1 MNRDALDALVDDQL
15 RAAGADYV
23 ALAGYMRILSSDFVA
38 RWQDRMLNIHPSL
51 LPRYKGLD
59 THRKAIEAGD
69 NHGGCSVHV
78 VTADLDDGRV
88 LAQTPVAIL
97 PGDTPA
103 RLAARVLIAEHQLYP
118 PTPAAYVTDRKSVV
132 SGKSVSVRVNLG

>member
-1 MNRDALDALVDDQL
+1 MNRDAFDALVDDQL

-78 VTADLDDGRV
+78 VTADLDDGPV
-88 LAQTPVAIL
+88 LAPTPVGIL
-97 PGDTPA
+97 PGQPPEPP
-103 RLAARVLIAEHQLYP
+103 AARVPPAPPP
-118 PTPAAYVTDRKSVV
+118 PTPP
-132 SGKSVSVRVNLG
+132 

>member
-1 MNRDALDALVDDQL
+1 
-15 RAAGADYV
+15 
-23 ALAGYMRILSSDFVA
+23 MRILSSDFVA

-78 VTADLDDGRV
+78 VTADLDDGPV
-88 LAQTPVAIL
+88 LAQTPVALL
-97 PGDTPA
+97 PGDTPDS
-103 RLAARVLIAEHQLYP
+103 LAARVLIAERS
-118 PTPAAYVTDRKSVV
+118 AAHTSELQSLMRRPDAVFCCHTQTKQ
-132 SGKSVSVRVNLG
+132 